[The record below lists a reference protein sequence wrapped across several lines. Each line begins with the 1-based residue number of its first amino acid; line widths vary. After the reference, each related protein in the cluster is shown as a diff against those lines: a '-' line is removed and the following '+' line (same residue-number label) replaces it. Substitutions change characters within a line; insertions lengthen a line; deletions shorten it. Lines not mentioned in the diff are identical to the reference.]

1 MKPTEEQIKKFWEW
15 CGFYIE
21 KDSNYPTLYEELFT
35 PDSKHV
41 MSSTK
46 ILRLHYPPIDLN
58 NLFKYAV
65 PKLIELN
72 YSFDIWNG
80 SHQMISLIDEWG
92 VQLSLPTRVF
102 HTEIQETL
110 ALALFWA
117 INKVIEGND
126 KS

>member
-1 MKPTEEQIKKFWEW
+1 MKPTKEQIKKFWEW
-15 CGFYIE
+15 CGLKVDGLDI
-21 KDSNYPTLYEELFT
+21 TL
-35 PDSKHV
+35 PDG
-41 MSSTK
+41 T
-46 ILRLHYPPIDLN
+46 RHYWKSFLTLN
-58 NLFKYAV
+58 NLFQYAV

-117 INKVIEGND
+117 INKAIEEE
-126 KS
+126 

>member
-1 MKPTEEQIKKFWEW
+1 MKPTKEQIKKFWEW
-15 CGFYIE
+15 CGFYQERVKEVYDIG
-21 KDSNYPTLYEELFT
+21 Y
-35 PDSKHV
+35 
-41 MSSTK
+41 STMWRNNK
-46 ILRLHYPPIDLN
+46 GYWHSALPPIDLN

-117 INKVIEGND
+117 INKAIEEE
-126 KS
+126 